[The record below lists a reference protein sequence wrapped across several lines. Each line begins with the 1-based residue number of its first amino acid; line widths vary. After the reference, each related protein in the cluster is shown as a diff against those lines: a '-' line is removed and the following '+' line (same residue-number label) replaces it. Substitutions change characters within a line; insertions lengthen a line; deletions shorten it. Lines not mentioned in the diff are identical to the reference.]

1 MSVNSALGSVAIIVD
16 QIPHM
21 TAPKLEGL
29 KPGSDEAFYMLA
41 AFCFNLSR
49 KLEYFF
55 LATREFGRDAD
66 RAVAQRLKR
75 DRDELARAG
84 SDWRSIAVKE
94 EELMRRIYGEIK
106 DDYEALWASKTG
118 GESR

>member
-21 TAPKLEGL
+21 FDNKLKGL
-29 KPGSDEAFYMLA
+29 KPGSDDAFYMLA
-41 AFCFNLSR
+41 AFCFNVSR

-55 LATREFGRDAD
+55 LATKEFGQDAD
-66 RAVAQRLKR
+66 RAIALRLKR
-75 DRDELARAG
+75 DRDELASAG
-84 SDWRSIAVKE
+84 TDWHSIAVKE

-118 GESR
+118 GGAH

>member
-1 MSVNSALGSVAIIVD
+1 MSVKSALGSAAIIVD

-21 TAPKLEGL
+21 SGNKLEGL

-55 LATREFGRDAD
+55 LANREFGNDAD
-66 RAVAQRLKR
+66 RAVVQRLKR
-75 DRDELARAG
+75 DRDELAHTGR
-84 SDWRSIAVKE
+84 DWRSIAVKE

-106 DDYEALWASKTG
+106 DDYDALWASKTG
-118 GESR
+118 EAR